1 MYICPMQKTK
11 YLVISITEP
20 HEDLLMQIKG
30 NAKKK
35 KVSVSQYVRSLL
47 YDTLEP
53 ISNDKTHA
61 S

>member
-1 MYICPMQKTK
+1 MQKTK

-20 HEDLLMQIKG
+20 HEELLVQIRD

-47 YDTLEP
+47 YDTLETVG
-53 ISNDKTHA
+53 NEKTHA
-61 S
+61 TRMDA

>member
-1 MYICPMQKTK
+1 MQKTK

-20 HEDLLMQIKG
+20 HEELLVQIRC

-53 ISNDKTHA
+53 VSNEKTHA
-61 S
+61 TRLDA

>member
-1 MYICPMQKTK
+1 MQKTK

-20 HEDLLMQIKG
+20 HEELLIQIRD

-47 YDTLEP
+47 YDTLETV
-53 ISNDKTHA
+53 NNEKAHA